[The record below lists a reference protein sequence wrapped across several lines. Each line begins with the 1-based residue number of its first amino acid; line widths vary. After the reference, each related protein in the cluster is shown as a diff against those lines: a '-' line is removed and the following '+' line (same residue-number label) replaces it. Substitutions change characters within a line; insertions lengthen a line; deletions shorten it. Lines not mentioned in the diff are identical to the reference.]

1 MNIYEYIYIL
11 IHIYIYIQLYV
22 PALTVSL
29 LDLSHCPGSFIVV
42 YTCGAPQIAHD
53 ASFLWLSENS
63 LSMGIPKSTA

>member
-11 IHIYIYIQLYV
+11 IHIYIHTIIC
-22 PALTVSL
+22 TSIDSL
-29 LDLSHCPGSFIVV
+29 GFLDLSHCPGSFIVV